1 MQANDINGL
10 KSLISICYDK
20 AHNTTLIRRCFSA
33 IYFEIILFIALNSPN
48 LRDEIFSN
56 QNGTFNGIKEGKIV
70 SILKDK
76 VLANAVSSG
85 KINGEEANNFLNYI
99 RLIENLEL

>member
-20 AHNTTLIRRCFSA
+20 AHNTTLIRRCFRA

-48 LRDEIFSN
+48 LRDEILAIRTEHLTGS
-56 QNGTFNGIKEGKIV
+56 K
-70 SILKDK
+70 K
-76 VLANAVSSG
+76 VKLCQ
-85 KINGEEANNFLNYI
+85 Y
-99 RLIENLEL
+99 